1 MREGRGRLD
10 QLQVEVER
18 PEERGCGSERMD
30 RRADVMAETGK
41 CQLGRACAAPDRL
54 ARLEDEDRTAG
65 LGEGDRCGEAV
76 RPRPDDD
83 GV

>member
-1 MREGRGRLD
+1 MGERCGGLD
-10 QLQVEVER
+10 QVELEFER
-18 PEERGCGSERMD
+18 PEEGRCGSERMD

-41 CQLGRACAAPDRL
+41 CQLGRACAAPNRL

-65 LGEGDRCGEAV
+65 LGEGDRGGEAV
-76 RPRPDDD
+76 RPRADDD

>member
-1 MREGRGRLD
+1 MCERRGRLN
-10 QLQVEVER
+10 QVELEVER
-18 PEERGCGSERMD
+18 PEERRCGSERMD

-41 CQLGRACAAPDRL
+41 CQLGRACAAPDRI

-65 LGEGDRCGEAV
+65 LGEGDRGGEAV
-76 RPRPDDD
+76 RPRADDD